1 MNLLNETIEI
11 LKENG
16 KTEKDVKWCGSN
28 QYGYFNWKNFAKL
41 ANEEYD
47 EVLDDFIKKFKK

>member
-47 EVLDDFIKKFKK
+47 EVLDDFIKK